1 MGNPVGSHSTPPEIL
16 RQLQSLIPS
25 HTKPDGKPNVR
36 RLAEAMGCERS
47 TVLRYLRRLDDEP
60 AKPVEFPSFVTEG
73 DEDEDISEILT
84 RFRKAHERKQ
94 KAIEARA
101 WFPIKVNED
110 KPYGILW
117 FGDPHLG
124 THCNWPLLERHIAVA
139 RQDGVYSGNI
149 GDTTDNWPWTG
160 RLARLWAEADISH
173 KTEKR
178 LATWFMMEAGIKWLL
193 WLGGN
198 HDEWNGGTEFYKML
212 GAHQIPVIDWRAQ
225 FTLVHKSGTETRM
238 DAAHGRKGSSIYNP
252 THGTLRDAKFGEE
265 AAVWITGH
273 IHSYGLFHIE
283 FPEKKTVAWLAQ
295 IAGYKM
301 GDRYAL
307 VNGFAQS
314 NHGAAVL
321 SIVNPETGKVQ
332 CFGDPEEGAEFLR
345 WLRR

>member
-1 MGNPVGSHSTPPEIL
+1 MSEDAMREALAAL
-16 RQLQSLIPS
+16 RQHGSQTKAAAALGLARSSFQGRLSRAASLGI
-25 HTKPDGKPNVR
+25 KEEKI
-36 RLAEAMGCERS
+36 
-47 TVLRYLRRLDDEP
+47 
-60 AKPVEFPSFVTEG
+60 EFPAFVMEG
-73 DEDEDISEILT
+73 DEDEPIDDLLA
-84 RFRKAHERKQ
+84 RFRKDHERKQ
-94 KAIEARA
+94 KAIQERN
-101 WFPIKVNED
+101 WFPIKVKED

-124 THCNWPLLERHIAVA
+124 PHCNWTLLERHVAIA
-139 RQDGVYSGNI
+139 RQDGVYGGNI

-160 RLARLWAEADISH
+160 RMARLWAENDISH

-212 GAHQIPVIDWRAQ
+212 GANHIPVIDWRAQ
-225 FTLVHKSGTETRM
+225 FTLSHKNGSQARV
-238 DAAHGRKGSSIYNP
+238 DAAHGRKGTSIYNP

-265 AAVWITGH
+265 ASLFVTGH

-283 FPEKKTVAWLAQ
+283 FPEKKTTTWLAQ
-295 IAGYKM
+295 ISGYKM

-314 NHGAAVL
+314 NSGAAVL
-321 SIVNPETGKVQ
+321 SIVDPVTGKVQ
-332 CFGDPEEGAEFLR
+332 CFEDVEEGAEYLA
-345 WLRR
+345 WKRR

>member
-1 MGNPVGSHSTPPEIL
+1 MGNPVGANSTPPEIL
-16 RQLQSLIPS
+16 RQLRQLIP
-25 HTKPDGKPNVR
+25 HHLKPDGTPNVK
-36 RLAEAMGCERS
+36 RLAIVMGAARS
-47 TVLRYLRRLDDEP
+47 TVMDYLRKIDAEDMAGPPKTPL
-60 AKPVEFPSFVTEG
+60 EFPA
-73 DEDEDISEILT
+73 

-101 WFPIKVNED
+101 WFPIRVNED

-178 LATWFMMEAGIKWLL
+178 LATWFMMEAGIRWLL

-225 FTLVHKSGTETRM
+225 FTLTHRNGTETRM
-238 DAAHGRKGSSIYNP
+238 DAAHGRKGTSIYNP

-332 CFGDPEEGAEFLR
+332 CFGDPEEGAEFLK